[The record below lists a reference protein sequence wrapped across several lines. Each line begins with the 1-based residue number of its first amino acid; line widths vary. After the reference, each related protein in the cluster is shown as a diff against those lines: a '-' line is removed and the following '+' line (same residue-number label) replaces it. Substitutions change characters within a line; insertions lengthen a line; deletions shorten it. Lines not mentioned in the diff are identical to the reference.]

1 MKKQLKWI
9 ENHIKINLKKEKE
22 DFYQI
27 NQMYIKLALVKI
39 LYNKES
45 DIAQIIKKMSKLK
58 YDNVNEDIND
68 LKEFI
73 DSLNNANKIK
83 FDYYIYSSYL
93 LFEENLISNLKKLF
107 KWKK

>member
-1 MKKQLKWI
+1 
-9 ENHIKINLKKEKE
+9 
-22 DFYQI
+22 
-27 NQMYIKLALVKI
+27 MYIKLALVKI

-73 DSLNNANKIK
+73 DS
-83 FDYYIYSSYL
+83 
-93 LFEENLISNLKKLF
+93 
-107 KWKK
+107 

>member
-1 MKKQLKWI
+1 
-9 ENHIKINLKKEKE
+9 
-22 DFYQI
+22 
-27 NQMYIKLALVKI
+27 
-39 LYNKES
+39 
-45 DIAQIIKKMSKLK
+45 MSKLK

-107 KWKK
+107 NEKNNVNIT